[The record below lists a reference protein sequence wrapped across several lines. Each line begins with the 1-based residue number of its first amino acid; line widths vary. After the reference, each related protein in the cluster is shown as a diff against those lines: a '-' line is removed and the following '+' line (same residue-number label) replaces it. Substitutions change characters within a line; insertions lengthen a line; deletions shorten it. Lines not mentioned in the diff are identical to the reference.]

1 MHSPALMLSLVVSLA
16 GLGVGAPA
24 AHGITEIRQT
34 KGKFCEK
41 STAPLLDSDVR
52 ARHDKFVDAFL
63 VKKDVVE
70 AFTYIA
76 PEYIVSCSH
85 LYHFAGD
92 VYDRIC

>member
-1 MHSPALMLSLVVSLA
+1 MHSPTLILSLVVSLA

-24 AHGITEIRQT
+24 AHGIIDIRQT

-76 PEYIVSCSH
+76 PEYIVSLLTLVLFRMGCQ
-85 LYHFAGD
+85 
-92 VYDRIC
+92 